1 MANTIANES
10 TLKKEML
17 LMLTK
22 VANYVAQKVWNENR
36 AQIEQVVYQSYVP
49 KDYNRTGEFKDAWDA
64 TAYNDGNKATGKM
77 FYSPGQIHPG
87 STDPASPNFGQHLAI
102 ADGNNVS
109 AGDPSAD
116 YLADI
121 IYYGLS
127 GDAWNWNDRKRD
139 AWGAL
144 NKVVGRRKM
153 KKYIEEGFRFYGVQ
167 YESHNKAIHLRTT
180 K

>member
-1 MANTIANES
+1 MAASITSES
-10 TLKKEML
+10 ALKKAML
-17 LMLTK
+17 VALTK

-77 FYSPGQIHPG
+77 FYSPGQMHTG
-87 STDPASPNFGQHLAI
+87 STDPHSMMCGQHVAI
-102 ADGNNVS
+102 ADGDNVS
-109 AGDPSAD
+109 EGDSSAE

-127 GDAWNWNDRKRD
+127 GDGWNWANKKRD
-139 AWGAL
+139 AWSAL

-153 KKYIEEGFRFYGVQ
+153 KQYIEEGFRFYGIQ
-167 YESHNKAIHLRTT
+167 YESHNKDIQLRTT

>member
-1 MANTIANES
+1 M
-10 TLKKEML
+10 
-17 LMLTK
+17 
-22 VANYVAQKVWNENR
+22 
-36 AQIEQVVYQSYVP
+36 
-49 KDYNRTGEFKDAWDA
+49 
-64 TAYNDGNKATGKM
+64 
-77 FYSPGQIHPG
+77 
-87 STDPASPNFGQHLAI
+87 
-102 ADGNNVS
+102 S